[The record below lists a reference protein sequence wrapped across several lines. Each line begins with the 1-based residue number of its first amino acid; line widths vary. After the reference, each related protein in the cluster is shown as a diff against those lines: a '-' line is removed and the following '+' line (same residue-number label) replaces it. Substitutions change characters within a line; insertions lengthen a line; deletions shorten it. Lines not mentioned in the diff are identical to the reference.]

1 VKLTDLAPRWAVD
14 TDIVIGGVR
23 RHYDNRNGMAISFD
37 CPHCR
42 TERLAVW
49 FANPIDGGPP
59 TDDATQL
66 WQRAGDTFDTLTLSP
81 SIDASKHGHW
91 HGFIQ
96 GGEIR

>member
-1 VKLTDLAPRWAVD
+1 MTTGTAWRSALIAPIA
-14 TDIVIGGVR
+14 
-23 RHYDNRNGMAISFD
+23 
-37 CPHCR
+37 
-42 TERLAVW
+42 E
-49 FANPIDGGPP
+49 P